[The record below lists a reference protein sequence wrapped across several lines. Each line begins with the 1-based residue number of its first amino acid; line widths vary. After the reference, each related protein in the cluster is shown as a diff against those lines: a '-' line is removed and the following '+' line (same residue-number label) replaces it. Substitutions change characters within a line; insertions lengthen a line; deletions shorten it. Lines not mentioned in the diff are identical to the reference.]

1 MQKLKNELDRLYL
14 ANAQEGCTRA
24 IHLGFPKLADD
35 GETAHWDR
43 LCVVANALQERLG
56 LAAPAVSIDGV
67 KGYGLWLSL
76 QEATPVAQAQ
86 RFAELLCAAYC
97 PEMTPAP
104 DAASATAHLPPQKK
118 SDSGKWSAFIH
129 PGMGAAFAE
138 EPGLDI
144 QPPEA
149 GQLGFLEGL
158 ASIDAPQFAQALAQ
172 LAPALAPQPAAQPAA
187 HLAALGAAGAAPLPD
202 QLLLKDATLEDIVK
216 YLHSKNIEPT
226 FRHLLP
232 K

>member
-1 MQKLKNELDRLYL
+1 MQKLKNELNRLYL
-14 ANAQEGCTRA
+14 ANTQEGSTRA
-24 IHLGFPKLADD
+24 IYLAFPRLADD

-43 LCVVANALQERLG
+43 LCVVANALQEKLG
-56 LAAPAVSIDGV
+56 LPAPAVCIDGA

-76 QEATPVAQAQ
+76 QDAAPAATAQQFAQ
-86 RFAELLCAAYC
+86 LLVAAYC
-97 PEMTPAP
+97 PEMALAP
-104 DAASATAHLPPQKK
+104 DAARATAQLPPQKNP
-118 SDSGKWSAFIH
+118 DSGKWSAFIH

-158 ASIDAPQFAQALAQ
+158 NSIDAAQFAQALAQ
-172 LAPALAPQPAAQPAA
+172 LAPAEAASQPAARETTN
-187 HLAALGAAGAAPLPD
+187 AAPLPD

>member
-1 MQKLKNELDRLYL
+1 MQKLKNELNRLYL
-14 ANAQEGCTRA
+14 ANVQDGCTRA
-24 IHLGFPKLADD
+24 IHLGFAKLADD
-35 GETAHWDR
+35 GETAHWER
-43 LCVVANALQERLG
+43 LCAVANALQEKLG
-56 LAAPAVSIDGV
+56 LPAPAVSIDGA

-76 QEATPVAQAQ
+76 KEPALVADAQ

-97 PEMTPAP
+97 PEMAPAS
-104 DAASATAHLPPQKK
+104 DAACATARLPPQKND
-118 SDSGKWSAFIH
+118 DSGKWSAFIH

-158 ASIDAPQFAQALAQ
+158 DSIDTAQFAQALAR
-172 LAPALAPQPAAQPAA
+172 LSPLESAPSVAQRASA
-187 HLAALGAAGAAPLPD
+187 SAAPLPD
-202 QLLLKDATLEDIVK
+202 QLLLKDATLEDIVQ